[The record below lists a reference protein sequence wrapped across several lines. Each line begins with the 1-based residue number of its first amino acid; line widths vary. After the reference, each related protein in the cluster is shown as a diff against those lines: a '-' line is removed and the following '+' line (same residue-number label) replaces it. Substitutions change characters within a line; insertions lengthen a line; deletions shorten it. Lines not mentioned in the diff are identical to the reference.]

1 MRFYLIPDSLLDQQ
15 PNLIRIMWTTPV
27 KRIESATYY
36 VPESHANIALIAM
49 MTDQTRSID
58 HLAEGTRILA
68 II

>member
-1 MRFYLIPDSLLDQQ
+1 MRFYRIPDSLLDQQ
-15 PNLIRIMWTTPV
+15 PNLIDIMWTNPD

-49 MTDQTRSID
+49 MTDPTDGID
-58 HLAEGTRILA
+58 HLAEGTRILT